1 MITADPY
8 TKSMVPYSQKRA
20 RFSLMC
26 EGIINNLIFDKG
38 YTKRKR
44 VYLFYKS
51 RCKTYT
57 LFLSLFFLLSSFAYC
72 LYNKNS
78 AIADTKVLNIINNFK
93 QYGFNLKF
101 VFSFFWCELC
111 FRLLSFLS
119 GFTVFA
125 FPTVLICSIQAF
137 FTESVIFTATA
148 SRLNGFSSVS
158 SFAFVAVFSLQIL
171 FDILFFVESS
181 KLYGRFVSTNKIKC
195 SVLGC
200 LFFILYTAFYLL
212 FIFAKVSLV
221 TFGF

>member
-8 TKSMVPYSQKRA
+8 TKSLVPYSHKRA
-20 RFSLMC
+20 RFSLTC
-26 EGIINNLIFDKG
+26 ESIINNLIFDKG

-78 AIADTKVLNIINNFK
+78 AIADVKVLNIINNFK

-101 VFSFFWCELC
+101 VFSFFGCELC

-119 GFTVFA
+119 GFTVFS
-125 FPTVLICSIQAF
+125 FTTILVCSIQAF
-137 FTESVIFTATA
+137 FTESIIFTAA
-148 SRLNGFSSVS
+148 SNKLDGFSSVT
-158 SFAFVAVFSLQIL
+158 SFAFIAVFSLQIL

-181 KLYGRFVSTNKIKC
+181 KLYGRFVSTNKTKC
-195 SVLGC
+195 GVFGC
-200 LFFILYTAFYLL
+200 LFFVLYTAFYLL
-212 FIFAKVSLV
+212 FILAKASLI
-221 TFGF
+221 TYGL